1 MQKLYV
7 LSFLFSFYWALP
19 PKNMHKWNA
28 SSRGNPLGSPPLR
41 SGAFPAG
48 TRRCRSLSLQDSELR
63 LRAKAAF
70 SQDAAV
76 CRCAVTCHA
85 FKRHRK
91 SFCSCAS
98 TMTFPPMSNWLT
110 GDARRSFSCPTK
122 TPCPTQWALNCQQS
136 SSVNAKFIFKIK

>member
-1 MQKLYV
+1 MFCLFYFRFAGHYPQKICINEMQVHGATLWV
-7 LSFLFSFYWALP
+7 LPLCVLARFLPAHAAAEAWAF
-19 PKNMHKWNA
+19 
-28 SSRGNPLGSPPLR
+28 RI
-41 SGAFPAG
+41 
-48 TRRCRSLSLQDSELR
+48 QDSELR